1 MKKIAIVLLLVV
13 WSVTG
18 LANPIALNFF
28 NELLFSSEG
37 WVLEV
42 NNLDY
47 VFEKSDSL
55 ILRPIILQSGID
67 TITTTNYTI
76 SDDSL
81 FFMINSS
88 DIGSV
93 FILNPEEDDLQIGF
107 ILDEEWIWTE
117 KFTYGPDGDIA
128 APRSGQ
134 SICFGRYHHIDVYFP
149 TYYLDNSPTIGLEN
163 DTIGTSG
170 QGIGLVIDPYGV
182 PVANVA
188 IHTLFYGSETGWP
201 FFEVLTDS
209 TGRFDFSTISFR
221 WTIYIEKD
229 GYKTQTLTQQI
240 WPDSTIELN
249 IVMQPEPE
257 YYQSYFP
264 LQVGNVWKY
273 EGTCSDTITV
283 SIDSIATFN
292 DLQYYK
298 YIRKVGSYTSE
309 EKYVRYDSLGNIIW
323 YSNGKHSVLHYLSLG
338 ISDRMIIPL
347 PEDTLYIYSSK
358 KNSVITQAGNF
369 SDIIELFSDYAM
381 LVDGDIWEYFARNIG
396 IVQLIMDS
404 PCRHEE
410 NLIYAKVN
418 GTEYPTSIINP
429 HPSQPEKYALKLA
442 NYPNPFNSS
451 TTLKYHLPKT
461 GDVRLSVFDLSGR
474 LVEELFTG
482 RQSIGDYHYLW
493 SGGNLPS
500 GVYFLSLQAGDQR
513 VIQKCL
519 LMK

>member
-1 MKKIAIVLLLVV
+1 MKKVAIVFLLVV
-13 WSVTG
+13 WSVAG

-28 NELLFSSEG
+28 NELLFNSEG

-42 NNLDY
+42 NNLEY

-55 ILRPIILQSGID
+55 IIRPIILQSGTD
-67 TITTTNYTI
+67 TVTTTNFTI

-81 FFMINSS
+81 FFIINSS

-93 FILNPEEDDLQIGF
+93 FTLNPEEDDLQVGF

-117 KFTYGPDGDIA
+117 QFTYGPDGDIA
-128 APRSGQ
+128 TPRPGQ

-170 QGIGLVIDPYGV
+170 QGIGMIIDPYGV

-229 GYKTQTLTQQI
+229 GYKTQILTQQI

-264 LQVGNVWKY
+264 LQVGNIWIYDNFIHPFASRDTVEILDTTRIDGKKY
-273 EGTCSDTITV
+273 FTV
-283 SIDSIATFN
+283 NDS
-292 DLQYYK
+292 
-298 YIRKVGSYTSE
+298 
-309 EKYVRYDSLGNIIW
+309 YVRYDSLGNLVKYHNGNDVMFFPLAFPDTNTIVLDSVGTPIMVCVNRDSDLVEVPAGAFDNLLTVMW
-323 YSNGKHSVLHYLSLG
+323 DEAIDATSFYTYSKYIGLVKTYYAWFAPQQSSL
-338 ISDRMIIPL
+338 
-347 PEDTLYIYSSK
+347 
-358 KNSVITQAGNF
+358 V
-369 SDIIELFSDYAM
+369 
-381 LVDGDIWEYFARNIG
+381 
-396 IVQLIMDS
+396 
-404 PCRHEE
+404 
-410 NLIYAKVN
+410 YAKVN

-429 HPSQPEKYALKLA
+429 HPSQPEKYALILN

-451 TTLKYHLPKT
+451 TTLKYHLPET

-474 LVEELFTG
+474 LVEELFSG
-482 RQSIGDYHYLW
+482 RQSAGDYHYLW

-500 GVYFLSLQAGDQR
+500 GVYLISLQAGDQK
-513 VIQKCL
+513 VVKKCL